1 MLDVNQS
8 SFRLIADPADF
19 TGSLVDT
26 AWCADTRALALR
38 RAQSWKLPQRDVTQ
52 AAAPIDATMV
62 VDSAGRYARLTADRL
77 SVEAEIAGT
86 WERVVDAGGRALAP
100 RRGRFLA
107 LSLGGGARLALISG
121 DAGGV
126 FLSLFDLRERW
137 SLDDPLNPSLPVD
150 ADPAATDV
158 AVAPDGVIHV
168 AGRTAL
174 LVFDG
179 GAPQAPI
186 VATPDR
192 FAPTTLGPGALRL
205 VAAVPRPPGQVV
217 GVSADARRVVML
229 LKQGAGQSLA
239 QVIWLLDRATAT
251 QRTIAIPPNV
261 EGTALPVFTDIA
273 CLDRDRVALMAPAQA
288 GDTVFVQRDIA
299 VASVGPAG
307 FALAGERYPRRSAGA
322 PRFADTADG
331 TVYYIAADRPRPLVA
346 LPHPGYAPA
355 GAALRSGLAAG
366 DPDTVWHRAYI
377 EADLP
382 SGTGIAIWARAGG
395 DPVIDPATPGDI
407 ADLLIAGLLR
417 HVLALPADATTLR
430 GDAVRDI
437 QGVTATHLDPFVAR
451 LNAAPLHRQP
461 PLAASGIASELPFH
475 PGLPALTND
484 SGALYEVLL
493 QRTLG
498 ANRRLAG
505 RMLDLVF
512 VLGGDGRH
520 TPRMFACRAY
530 APRFSYQQQYL
541 PKLFQQTRSSDETTD
556 VAPHA
561 LPPDF
566 RERMLANLEGMLTA
580 IEGRAAAAELLLD
593 PLAAPVNA
601 LPWLASFLG
610 RSLDVSWPEARQRR
624 SIATAGKLLQWRGT
638 YRGVCLALDV
648 ATDGAVRRGEIV
660 VVENFRLRRTM
671 ATILGIAMDDDNPM
685 TLDARASGNSV
696 IGDTL
701 VLSTETGRAFLALFA
716 PELARRNEAAAVQ
729 HFFDQYANRVTVLL
743 HGTARQQRP
752 GVENVLATEMPAHL
766 QWDIYDSDHSFVL
779 GLSPLLG
786 IDSFLDPPLPPRP
799 VTLNQSRIGRD
810 AVIHDP
816 GTLLPADPGRDVA
829 PP

>member
-38 RAQSWKLPQRDVTQ
+38 RAQNWKLPRRDLGQ

-77 SVEAEIAGT
+77 SVEAEVAGT
-86 WERVVDAGGRALAP
+86 WERVVDAGGKALAP

-121 DAGGV
+121 DTSGV

-137 SLDDPLNPSLPVD
+137 SLDDPMNPSLTVD

-158 AVAPDGVIHV
+158 AVAPDGVIHI

-192 FAPTTLGPGALRL
+192 FAPATLGPDALRL
-205 VAAVPRPPGQVV
+205 VAIVPRPPGQVV
-217 GVSADARRVVML
+217 GISADAGRVVML
-229 LKQGAGQSLA
+229 LNQGAGQSLA

-251 QRTIAIPPNV
+251 PLTIAIPLSFD
-261 EGTALPVFTDIA
+261 GTALPVFTDIA

-288 GDTVFVQRDIA
+288 GDTGFAQRDIA

-322 PRFADTADG
+322 PASPILPMA
-331 TVYYIAADRPRPLVA
+331 RPTTSPPTGR
-346 LPHPGYAPA
+346 APSRCRIPA
-355 GAALRSGLAAG
+355 TPRRCGAALGSRGRRSGHGVAPCL
-366 DPDTVWHRAYI
+366 HRGRSA
-377 EADLP
+377 ERTA
-382 SGTGIAIWARAGG
+382 IALWARAGG
-395 DPVIDPATPGDI
+395 DPLIDPATPGDI
-407 ADLLIAGLLR
+407 VDLLITGLLR
-417 HVLALPADATTLR
+417 HVLALSADVTTLR

-451 LNAAPLHRQP
+451 LNAASLHRQP
-461 PLAASGIASELPFH
+461 ALAASGIASELPFH

-610 RSLDVSWPEARQRR
+610 RSPDTSWPEARQRR

-671 ATILGIAMDDDNPM
+671 ATILGIAMDDNNPM

-716 PELARRNEAAAVQ
+716 PDLARRNEAAAVQ
-729 HFFDQYANRVTVLL
+729 RFFDQYANRVTVLL

-752 GVENVLATEMPAHL
+752 VVENVLASEMPAHL
-766 QWDIYDSDHSFVL
+766 RWDIYDSDHSFVL

-799 VTLNQSRIGRD
+799 VTLNQSGSGRD

-816 GTLLPADPGRDVA
+816 GTLLPADPGRDIA

>member
-1 MLDVNQS
+1 
-8 SFRLIADPADF
+8 
-19 TGSLVDT
+19 
-26 AWCADTRALALR
+26 
-38 RAQSWKLPQRDVTQ
+38 
-52 AAAPIDATMV
+52 
-62 VDSAGRYARLTADRL
+62 
-77 SVEAEIAGT
+77 
-86 WERVVDAGGRALAP
+86 
-100 RRGRFLA
+100 
-107 LSLGGGARLALISG
+107 
-121 DAGGV
+121 
-126 FLSLFDLRERW
+126 
-137 SLDDPLNPSLPVD
+137 
-150 ADPAATDV
+150 
-158 AVAPDGVIHV
+158 
-168 AGRTAL
+168 
-174 LVFDG
+174 
-179 GAPQAPI
+179 
-186 VATPDR
+186 
-192 FAPTTLGPGALRL
+192 
-205 VAAVPRPPGQVV
+205 
-217 GVSADARRVVML
+217 ML
-229 LKQGAGQSLA
+229 LNQGAGQSLA

-251 QRTIAIPPNV
+251 PSTIAIPPNI

-273 CLDRDRVALMAPAQA
+273 CLDQGRVALMAPAQA

-299 VASVGPAG
+299 VASIGPAG

-366 DPDTVWHRAYI
+366 DPDTVWHRAYV

-395 DPVIDPATPGDI
+395 DPADRSGHAGDI

-417 HVLALPADATTLR
+417 HVLALPDDATTLR

-437 QGVTATHLDPFVAR
+437 QGVTAHASRSVR
-451 LNAAPLHRQP
+451 RAAERGA
-461 PLAASGIASELPFH
+461 AASPATARRQRHRIGTAVPS
-475 PGLPALTND
+475 GLPALTDD

-512 VLGGDGRH
+512 VLSGDGRH

-541 PKLFQQTRSSDETTD
+541 PKLFQQTRSADETTD
-556 VAPHA
+556 LAPHA

-624 SIATAGKLLQWRGT
+624 SIATAGTLLQWRGT